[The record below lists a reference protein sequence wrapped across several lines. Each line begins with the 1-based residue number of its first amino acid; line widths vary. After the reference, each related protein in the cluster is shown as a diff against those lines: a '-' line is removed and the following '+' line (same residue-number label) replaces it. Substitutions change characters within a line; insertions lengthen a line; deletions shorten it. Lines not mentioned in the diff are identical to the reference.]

1 MANADYYKTLGVA
14 KTATEQEIKKAFRK
28 LAQKFHPDKNAGD
41 KEAERRFKEINE
53 AYTVLS
59 DAEKRQQYDRF
70 GANWEQ
76 YARSGVN
83 PDDFARYGFGG
94 QGGAGF
100 GGQGGAEQGYS
111 GQGMNMSP
119 EEFEQLFGGGGGGA
133 GGYSTIFD
141 TLFGGQRT
149 GRSSRSSGMGFDTR
163 AATPPAREV
172 TVQVTLEEALAGSTR
187 LLQEADG
194 KRIEVT
200 IPRGVKTG
208 SKVRVKGTGGVGDVL
223 LRVEVLA
230 HNLFTREEDNLRV
243 RVPVSLYTALLGG
256 EVQVPTLERPVAL
269 TVPAGSQNGRTFRL
283 RGLGM
288 PHLKNPDQRGDI
300 LAVVDVQLPTKLSA
314 KEKQLFEELRALHT
328 EG

>member
-1 MANADYYKTLGVA
+1 MANVDYYKTLGVS
-14 KTATEQEIKKAFRK
+14 KTASEQEIKKAFRK

-53 AYTVLS
+53 AYSVLS
-59 DAEKRQQYDRF
+59 DEEKRKQYDRF

-94 QGGAGF
+94 QGGGFGSQGSGF
-100 GGQGGAEQGYS
+100 GGQGGAQS
-111 GQGMNMSP
+111 MSP
-119 EEFEQLFGGGGGGA
+119 EEFEQLFGSSGGGA

-141 TLFGGQRT
+141 TLFGGQRQ
-149 GRSSRSSGMGFDTR
+149 GRGGRGNMGFDTR
-163 AATPPAREV
+163 ATAPTPREV
-172 TVQVTLEEALAGSTR
+172 SVQITLEEALSGSTR
-187 LLQEADG
+187 LLQEPDG

-208 SKVRVKGTGGVGDVL
+208 SKVRVKGEGGVGDIL
-223 LRVEVLA
+223 LHIEVA
-230 HNLFTREEDNLRV
+230 PHKLFTREDDNLRV
-243 RVPVSLYTALLGG
+243 HVPVDLYTALLGG

-269 TVPAGSQNGRTFRL
+269 TVPAGSQNGRIFRL

-288 PHLKNPDQRGDI
+288 PHLRNPDERGDI
-300 LAVVDVQLPTKLSA
+300 FAVADVQLPTSLSA
-314 KEKQLFEELRALHT
+314 REKELFEELRGLKR
-328 EG
+328 